1 MSFKVNSGQQISFND
16 SVFSLTAREKK
27 ALDNSWAKI
36 FADEIF
42 PNIDE
47 ERFSVLYSSKA
58 SRPNAPVNVI
68 IGALIIKEL
77 FDYSDDEIVENLM
90 LDLHLQYALH
100 TTSFEEQPI
109 SDKTLSR
116 FRSRCYNYETTHGI
130 DLYHDCVKDLSSKIA
145 KLMNLSGRIKRM
157 DSMMI
162 ESNIRFLS
170 RMELIYT
177 CISKL
182 AIYFDKNYPNKIPD
196 DLKHYTDSNDY
207 NRIFYHQLN
216 DNMEQIIQA
225 PSLLA
230 LIPLVVYIVLVFRG
244 KNNVSGIIVGIFLAV
259 LMLGQNLK
267 AVSVGLAAS
276 LGSSTALIGMII
288 MAGAGLGVLM
298 TEAGV
303 SRTMVYWIVKRIG
316 VNTQTKAK
324 IALIICSIIICGLL
338 GTLGGGNA
346 VIAPILIPIMA
357 SLGITP
363 SVVASLFKVSGEIG
377 LMVGPLTG
385 VTLITEEVTGL
396 SYGQLMVGAVLPFSA
411 VWLIGMW
418 IAANR
423 TQKRTAGKE
432 YYELSDDIKNFDSIV
447 ISAQEKRAT
456 VAFLITFVVLVG
468 YGIYSKQGTNY
479 ALTVMCILAA
489 VVAIFSRIDHSGSV
503 TGKVP
508 ERVTEKEKKISELL
522 VEAPEAINGSP
533 QVHTSYASH

>member
-1 MSFKVNSGQQISFND
+1 
-16 SVFSLTAREKK
+16 
-27 ALDNSWAKI
+27 
-36 FADEIF
+36 
-42 PNIDE
+42 
-47 ERFSVLYSSKA
+47 
-58 SRPNAPVNVI
+58 
-68 IGALIIKEL
+68 
-77 FDYSDDEIVENLM
+77 
-90 LDLHLQYALH
+90 
-100 TTSFEEQPI
+100 
-109 SDKTLSR
+109 
-116 FRSRCYNYETTHGI
+116 
-130 DLYHDCVKDLSSKIA
+130 
-145 KLMNLSGRIKRM
+145 
-157 DSMMI
+157 
-162 ESNIRFLS
+162 
-170 RMELIYT
+170 MELG
-177 CISKL
+177 SW
-182 AIYFDKNYPNKIPD
+182 
-196 DLKHYTDSNDY
+196 S
-207 NRIFYHQLN
+207 
-216 DNMEQIIQA
+216 IIQA

-447 ISAQEKRAT
+447 ISAQ
-456 VAFLITFVVLVG
+456 
-468 YGIYSKQGTNY
+468 
-479 ALTVMCILAA
+479 
-489 VVAIFSRIDHSGSV
+489 
-503 TGKVP
+503 
-508 ERVTEKEKKISELL
+508 
-522 VEAPEAINGSP
+522 
-533 QVHTSYASH
+533 

>member
-1 MSFKVNSGQQISFND
+1 M
-16 SVFSLTAREKK
+16 
-27 ALDNSWAKI
+27 
-36 FADEIF
+36 
-42 PNIDE
+42 
-47 ERFSVLYSSKA
+47 
-58 SRPNAPVNVI
+58 
-68 IGALIIKEL
+68 
-77 FDYSDDEIVENLM
+77 
-90 LDLHLQYALH
+90 
-100 TTSFEEQPI
+100 
-109 SDKTLSR
+109 
-116 FRSRCYNYETTHGI
+116 
-130 DLYHDCVKDLSSKIA
+130 
-145 KLMNLSGRIKRM
+145 
-157 DSMMI
+157 
-162 ESNIRFLS
+162 
-170 RMELIYT
+170 
-177 CISKL
+177 
-182 AIYFDKNYPNKIPD
+182 
-196 DLKHYTDSNDY
+196 
-207 NRIFYHQLN
+207 
-216 DNMEQIIQA
+216 
-225 PSLLA
+225 
-230 LIPLVVYIVLVFRG
+230 YIVLVFRG
-244 KNNVSGIIVGIFLAV
+244 KSNVSGIIVGIFLAA

-385 VTLITEEVTGL
+385 
-396 SYGQLMVGAVLPFSA
+396 YGQLMVGAVLPFSA

-456 VAFLITFVVLVG
+456 IAFLITFVALVG

-489 VVAIFSRIDHSGSV
+489 VVAIFSRMEIDHAVNSMIKGIASQAGMFVVFVTIDYLLNLVTLGGGFTALSNLLGGLAGDNASAVMLIASV
-503 TGKVP
+503 VGGFGIEAAAVAEIKI
-508 ERVTEKEKKISELL
+508 ISEMFG
-522 VEAPEAINGSP
+522 ASAIATGLPMSMFAISILAATRLTGSMYP
-533 QVHTSYASH
+533 TTNLMGQLGIAHCDNTKEVLRANWFAVACVWAFLIIWAFLGVAILK